1 VNREGQTREALHDSL
16 PDTHPLPAGG
26 RGVTTCREETA
37 GRPSRKGG
45 TAATFLLS
53 SIFSHPEIRSLLEWR
68 VTDQPGR
75 RSPLERFLGTFTEV
89 RAGEGR
95 TALLL
100 ALNIFLILMA
110 YYVLKTVREALIL
123 GEGSAELKTY
133 MSAGQVVLLA
143 FAVPYYARLVTRF
156 SRHRL
161 MNVVNLFF
169 IACVAVFYLLA
180 QAQVPLAIPYFL
192 WIGIFNM
199 MIVAQFWSFA
209 NDIYSKEEGERLFA
223 IVGFGA
229 SLGAVVGARVADRL
243 IEPLG
248 IYLLMVVGGAIL
260 VLQLL
265 VTNRID
271 RREEGRHAT
280 AKAADK
286 PAAKSTASK
295 AGAFAMV
302 FKTRYLLIMAIML
315 MLLNW
320 VNTTGEYIL
329 GSIVKDTANQM
340 LASGQHGGLT
350 EEQMIGDFY
359 SKYFTAVNILG
370 LLLQLFVVS
379 RVVKYLGVPW
389 AIMILPMISLGA
401 YNVLAFFP
409 MLGAVLA
416 AKVLENSTDYSLNN
430 TVRNMLFL
438 PCTYEQKFS
447 AKQAIDSFFVRMG
460 DVLSALLVFVGT
472 TYLSLHPRGFAAVN
486 ALIVVAWLVLAW
498 RVGHYYQRLTE
509 AKQAPQM
516 SV

>member
-1 VNREGQTREALHDSL
+1 VA
-16 PDTHPLPAGG
+16 DTQ
-26 RGVTTCREETA
+26 
-37 GRPSRKGG
+37 
-45 TAATFLLS
+45 
-53 SIFSHPEIRSLLEWR
+53 
-68 VTDQPGR
+68 DQR
-75 RSPLERFLGTFTEV
+75 TSLERFLGVFTEV
-89 RAGEGR
+89 RAGEGT

-100 ALNIFLILMA
+100 ALNVFLILMA

-143 FAVPYYARLVTRF
+143 FVVPYYAKLVARF
-156 SRHRL
+156 SRMRL
-161 MNVVNLFF
+161 MNVVNSFF
-169 IACVAVFYLLA
+169 IACVGVFFILA
-180 QAQVPLAIPYFL
+180 QMHVPLAIVYFL
-192 WIGIFNM
+192 WIGIFNL

-209 NDIYSKEEGERLFA
+209 NDVYSKEEGERLFT

-229 SLGAVVGARVADRL
+229 SAGAVVGARVADRL

-248 IYLLMVVGGAIL
+248 IYMLMLVGGAVL

-265 VTNRID
+265 VTNRVD
-271 RREEGRHAT
+271 RRESGRQARQN
-280 AKAADK
+280 AAK
-286 PAAKSTASK
+286 PAAPPPAKKEPSK
-295 AGAFAMV
+295 AGAFTMV
-302 FKTRYLLIMAIML
+302 FKTRYLLLMALML

-329 GSIVKDTANQM
+329 GSIVKETATQM
-340 LASGQHGGLT
+340 LATGQNHGLSQ
-350 EEQMIGDFY
+350 EQLIGDFY
-359 SKYFTAVNILG
+359 SKYFTAVNVLG

-389 AIMILPMISLGA
+389 AILILPMISLGA
-401 YNVLAFFP
+401 YNILAFYP
-409 MLGAVLA
+409 MLYAVLT

-472 TYLSLHPRGFAAVN
+472 TFLALHAQGFAVFNAV
-486 ALIVVAWLVLAW
+486 IVAAWLVLAW
-498 RVGHYYQRLTE
+498 RVGHSYERLTE
-509 AKQAPQM
+509 SKQAPAM
-516 SV
+516 TA